1 MEDKNIICKD
11 CGKEFVFTTGE
22 QEFFKEK
29 GFTNDPVRCPDCRKI
44 RKNQKRNNFVL
55 QPFYYSILFFMF
67 FLYIFNKL
75 ICNLTVIFVNFIIV
89 KYKVKN

>member
-1 MEDKNIICKD
+1 MNLYKYY
-11 CGKEFVFTTGE
+11 
-22 QEFFKEK
+22 
-29 GFTNDPVRCPDCRKI
+29 
-44 RKNQKRNNFVL
+44 FVL
-55 QPFYYSILFFMF
+55 QPFYYSILMF